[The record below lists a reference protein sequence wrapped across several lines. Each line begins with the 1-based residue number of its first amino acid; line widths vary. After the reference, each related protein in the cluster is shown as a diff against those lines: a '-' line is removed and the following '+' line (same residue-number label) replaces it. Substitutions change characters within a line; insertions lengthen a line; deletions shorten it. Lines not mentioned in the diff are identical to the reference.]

1 VGPDYVRPE
10 TAPGVTGWNAELA
23 RGLESLPP
31 DQAAL
36 ARFWTALD
44 DPLLTEL
51 VERALAGNYDVR
63 EAEARLRQTRAL
75 RKIAVGRFFPTI
87 AGSAGAQRVSASDRT
102 RGAGGGGAGAF
113 GGGGSG
119 AVELYSVG
127 LDASWEIDLFGRLRR
142 NLEAA
147 NADRDAAQE
156 DLRDVQVSL
165 IAELALAYVDTRALQ
180 ERLRIAEATLAS
192 QSETYDITDW
202 RAQAGLTT
210 VLDVERARTSVA
222 TTEATIPTLRTALD
236 ADVNGIATLL
246 GEPPGAVSELLAPK
260 QPIPVTPRE
269 VAVGVPADALAQR
282 PDVRRA
288 ERALAAETARVGVA
302 TADAYPNLNAL
313 GSIGLEALS
322 PAGLVKGGATFAS
335 LAATATQTIFAG
347 GQIVGSIEAQK
358 AVRDQALA
366 RYQTTVLSAL
376 SEVENALVA
385 YAREQDRRDS
395 LAEAAGAAERALVLA
410 QDQYGSGLIDFQ
422 VVLDSQRALFVL
434 QDQLAESEGQVTAN
448 LVRLYKAIGGGW
460 TPEPTS

>member
-10 TAPGVTGWNAELA
+10 SPQVTDWQAPLE

-31 DQAAL
+31 EQAAL
-36 ARFWTALD
+36 ARFWTELD
-44 DPLLTEL
+44 DPLLTQL
-51 VERALAGNYDVR
+51 VERALAGNWDVAA
-63 EAEARLRQTRAL
+63 AEARLRQTRAL
-75 RKIAVGRFFPTI
+75 RKIAIGRFFPTVT
-87 AGSAGAQRVSASDRT
+87 GSGGTQRVGASDNT
-102 RGAGGGGAGAF
+102 GGAGAAGGAF
-113 GGGGSG
+113 GGSRGGN
-119 AVELYSVG
+119 VELYSLG
-127 LDASWEIDLFGRLRR
+127 LDASWEIDVFGRLRR

-147 NADRDAAQE
+147 NAERDAAQE

-236 ADVNGIATLL
+236 ADVNGIAILL
-246 GEPPGAVSELLAPK
+246 GEAPGAVSELLAPK

-269 VAVGVPADALAQR
+269 VAVGVPAGALAQR

-288 ERALAAETARVGVA
+288 ERVLAAETARVGVA
-302 TADAYPNLNAL
+302 TADAYPSLNAL

-322 PAGLVKGGATFAS
+322 PGGLFKSGATLAS

-347 GQIVGSIEAQK
+347 GQVIGSIEAQE

-366 RYQTTVLSAL
+366 SYRTTVLAAL
-376 SEVENALVA
+376 NEVENALIA

-395 LAEAAGAAERALVLA
+395 LAEAAGAAERALALA

-434 QDQLAESEGQVTAN
+434 QDQLAESEGLVTSN

-460 TPEPTS
+460 APEPTS